1 MIALTFFLLL
11 VILVVCRQEAV
22 EIVER
27 LIWWLRK

>member
-1 MIALTFFLLL
+1 MIGLIFFMLTAVLIVF
-11 VILVVCRQEAV
+11 RQEAA